1 MQYDEFVGEVQNRT
15 RLPSQGDAVRAIQAT
30 LETLAE
36 RITAGEASDLAA
48 QLDPALGT
56 FLRDADTTER
66 FSVDEFFLRVAAKE
80 TADLPDAVHHT
91 RAVFDV
97 LQEAAVDEF
106 FLRVAAKETA
116 DLPDAV
122 HHTRAVFDVLQE
134 AVTTGEMEDV
144 RAQLPD
150 DYDTL
155 FEAGSEG
162 EMDINV

>member
-1 MQYDEFVGEVQNRT
+1 MQYDEFVGEVQNRA
-15 RLPSQGDAVRAIQAT
+15 RLPSRGDAVRAIQAT

-36 RITAGEASDLAA
+36 RIAAGEASDLAA
-48 QLDPALGT
+48 QLPPELGT
-56 FLRDADTTER
+56 FLRDVDTTER
-66 FSVDEFFLRVAAKE
+66 FSVD
-80 TADLPDAVHHT
+80 D
-91 RAVFDV
+91 
-97 LQEAAVDEF
+97 F

-134 AVTTGEMEDV
+134 AVTPGQIRDV

-150 DYDTL
+150 DYDPL

-162 EMDINV
+162 EMDIDV